1 MTDPTDSVTAQLP
14 HATRMQFASD
24 TRVYSAVLDQDL
36 LGDWT
41 VAQSWAGKESRRGGG
56 KVTHV
61 ANFDEGLQLLRQIAM
76 RRERHGYRWQIRST

>member
-1 MTDPTDSVTAQLP
+1 MIDAADTVTAPLP
-14 HATRMQFASD
+14 QPTRMQFASD

-56 KVTHV
+56 KITHV
-61 ANFDEGLQLLRQIAM
+61 AGFEEGMQLLRQIAK
-76 RRERHGYRWQIRST
+76 RRVQHGYRIVS